1 MRRPGHARRR
11 EVRVCHQRRSH
22 HRRHCPGISRP
33 RWDHVACHCTQH
45 AAKPFESWF
54 AMGDGK
60 RTLCASPR
68 SATPTLVWRSCRR
81 AIPAGR
87 HLDTGRGA
95 VAHQVVTR
103 FYKEVF
109 KRPVIDFEHTATVL
123 NTTVVESVE
132 KVSLETQIVFVH
144 VGVRALQLTYVS
156 LCSYGGLYVV
166 NLLLL
171 EMLRARFCNMS

>member
-1 MRRPGHARRR
+1 M
-11 EVRVCHQRRSH
+11 
-22 HRRHCPGISRP
+22 
-33 RWDHVACHCTQH
+33 
-45 AAKPFESWF
+45 
-54 AMGDGK
+54 
-60 RTLCASPR
+60 
-68 SATPTLVWRSCRR
+68 
-81 AIPAGR
+81 
-87 HLDTGRGA
+87 
-95 VAHQVVTR
+95 TR

-132 KVSLETQIVFVH
+132 EVSLKTQIVFVH
-144 VGVRALQLTYVS
+144 IGVRALQLTYVS